1 MIFNLLNSNYR
12 QFDIC
17 LLLQNTVHCV
27 VDLWEQF
34 CFLLLMF
41 LKKSNVITHDI
52 DFKNTV

>member
-41 LKKSNVITHDI
+41 FFKNSVITHDI